1 MRLPFW
7 VTLQFSVFLVI
18 ASNGGHRKS
27 ELGARQSVLRTPVIA
42 RGFSPVAIRSSF
54 KGEADS
60 FTLRAQNDKPFSC
73 HECRKVC
80 AVSCCLVIA
89 NTVRCVAIRFPLFKP
104 LHKLKAL

>member
-1 MRLPFW
+1 MSM
-7 VTLQFSVFLVI
+7 QNKIQVI

-60 FTLRAQNDKPFSC
+60 FTLCAQNDIQFSYCEYLWRTVMLSFTC
-73 HECRKVC
+73 HCE
-80 AVSCCLVIA
+80 AV
-89 NTVRCVAIRFPLFKP
+89 
-104 LHKLKAL
+104 